1 MSKLWTAVKKGNT
14 SSGMAALG
22 NTGIAIIKAIAAG
35 ISGSGTMFASAM
47 HSIADAVNQSF
58 VFVGSILAERKPTKR
73 FPTGFGRV
81 INLVCMAAVIV
92 VIIMAYETI
101 HKGIDLLQHPEH
113 SSNFLFNFI
122 VLLIAVAIDG
132 LILVKAMKEIIKE
145 SRLDIKGFGIAP
157 AAFKYAG
164 RAAPPTRLVFYEDIV
179 ATSGG
184 LFALIAVVL
193 AEFTSFQLLDGI
205 ATILIGCLMFG
216 VGFKVGYENMVGLI
230 GVSAPIE
237 IEQRISQLIFGDVD
251 VRDINRM
258 RIVQEGRRYH
268 VEAYIELRS
277 GLTLAEASDIRM
289 RVKNTLLN
297 DPDISDVTLGIIE
310 DDGVNYW
317 STPNHVVH

>member
-1 MSKLWTAVKKGNT
+1 MSKIWSAVKKGNT

-22 NTGIAIIKAIAAG
+22 NTGIAIIKAFAAA

-81 INLVCMAAVIV
+81 INLVCMVAVIV

-101 HKGIDLLQHPEH
+101 HKGIELLQHPET
-113 SSNFLFNFI
+113 SSNFLINFI
-122 VLLIAVAIDG
+122 VLLISVIIDG
-132 LILVKAMKEIIKE
+132 IILIKAMKEIVKE
-145 SRLDIKGFGIAP
+145 SRLDVKGFSIVS
-157 AAFKYAG
+157 AAFKHAG
-164 RAAPPTRLVFYEDIV
+164 RATPPTRLVFYEDIV
-179 ATSGG
+179 ATSGA
-184 LFALIAVVL
+184 LFALIAVIL
-193 AEFTSFQLLDGI
+193 AQFTSFTLLDGI

-216 VGFKVGYENMVGLI
+216 VGFKVGYENMAGLI

-237 IEQRISQLIFGDVD
+237 IEERISKLIFTDED

-268 VEAYIELRS
+268 VEAYIELRT
-277 GLTLAEASDIRM
+277 GLTLTDASAIRI
-289 RVKNTLLN
+289 RVKNALLN

-310 DDGVNYW
+310 DDGVNIW
-317 STPNHVVH
+317 TTPHNIVH